1 MSVFAK
7 ARARDLETGYAMD
20 FIGCAMKPWI
30 GEIVDK
36 RIKVITDAG
45 GRLRQY
51 RCDRAAFTPE
61 RVQACFNGL
70 TRGEV
75 TAYPLPG
82 IHGINSLFLL
92 AQSLDGWSFSSLHLD
107 AQAKTYSQVLLE
119 PETAVPE

>member
-1 MSVFAK
+1 MVA
-7 ARARDLETGYAMD
+7 E
-20 FIGCAMKPWI
+20 
-30 GEIVDK
+30 E
-36 RIKVITDAG
+36 AG
-45 GRLRQY
+45 AALSMAPDGRLATERPGRRPQRRQGRLRQY